1 MTEVE
6 ELTFFPAIDDDQT
19 VKNVRDFFTHKV
31 PRFQRMSGWQL
42 KDSLRSPV
50 YDGMPKSHSNNNG
63 AERAI
68 LDELERLDDEGY
80 LLNAGR
86 IIEAT
91 VQAVRKCEADLQY
104 ILIGTH
110 VLHQSQDYI
119 MDHFNCEQS
128 QYQLRKRDAYLQF
141 ADYFMRTRKECHA
154 GYPNL
159 VAYANRKTTG
169 V

>member
-1 MTEVE
+1 MTEAE
-6 ELTFFPAIDDDQT
+6 ELTFFPEIDDDQT

-63 AERAI
+63 VERAI
-68 LDELERLDDEGY
+68 FDDLERLDDEGY

-91 VQAVRKCEADLQY
+91 VEAIRKCDVDLQC
-104 ILIGTH
+104 ILIGTYS
-110 VLHQSQDYI
+110 LHQSQTYI
-119 MDHFNCEQS
+119 MNHIGYEES
-128 QYQLRKRDAYLQF
+128 QYRVKKRDAYLQF
-141 ADYFMRTRKECHA
+141 ADYFTRTRKECHA
-154 GYPNL
+154 GYPSL
-159 VAYANRKTTG
+159 VAFTNRRSAIG
-169 V
+169 